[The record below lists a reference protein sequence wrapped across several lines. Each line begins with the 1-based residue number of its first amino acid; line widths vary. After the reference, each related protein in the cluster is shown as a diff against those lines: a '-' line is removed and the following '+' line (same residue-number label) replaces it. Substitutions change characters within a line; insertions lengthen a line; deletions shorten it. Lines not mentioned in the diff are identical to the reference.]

1 MWGILG
7 CWTWCPVLVQRWHPL
22 QLGHHQS
29 TETYKSYLHASSF
42 YPLKFTEKKKKIFGR
57 FIMKRG
63 DNLIFLFQ
71 WINVACVLVYL
82 WIPIIK
88 QNMVINE
95 FKNVKVKSNPTTVNI
110 TLSSNR
116 FQHSFIKCSIL

>member
-29 TETYKSYLHASSF
+29 TKTYKII
-42 YPLKFTEKKKKIFGR
+42 FTCILFLPTEIYRKEKKILGR

-63 DNLIFLFQ
+63 DNLIFLFH

-88 QNMVINE
+88 QNMVISE

-116 FQHSFIKCSIL
+116 FQHSFTKFSIL